1 MADEAKPRLLSGEIM
16 TAAAGARQKPQPA
29 TAPSDFVEAEYET
42 LEAHAAPASSP
53 AQPVAPPIGGM
64 EMLRGAG
71 AREAARRA
79 MRGGPV
85 FWSVGM
91 MFVAIAFWV
100 SGGHSLFTRGTSSPH
115 GTPSSVAIGDVRSRL
130 AMGGGREMLFIDGV
144 AYNRG
149 ADAARLPPIDIRVT
163 GGDGRLTVYKLGTGE
178 QVLAPGGRY
187 TFSSRLEAP
196 KEGVKT
202 VLVAFR
208 ESRDAGR
215 PGQEH

>member
-1 MADEAKPRLLSGEIM
+1 M
-16 TAAAGARQKPQPA
+16 TAAAGGRRKPRPAAAR
-29 TAPSDFVEAEYET
+29 SDFVEAEYET
-42 LEAHAAPASSP
+42 LGAQAAHPGP
-53 AQPVAPPIGGM
+53 VAQPVAPPVAGM

-79 MRGGPV
+79 MRGGPI

-91 MFVAIAFWV
+91 MCVATAFWV
-100 SGGHSLFTRGTSSPH
+100 SGGHSLFTRGTSSPD
-115 GTPSSVAIGDVRSRL
+115 GTALSVAIGDVRSRL
-130 AMGGGREMLFIDGV
+130 AMGAGREMLFVDGE
-144 AYNRG
+144 AFNRG

-178 QVLAPGGRY
+178 RVLAPGGRY

>member
-1 MADEAKPRLLSGEIM
+1 M
-16 TAAAGARQKPQPA
+16 GA
-29 TAPSDFVEAEYET
+29 
-42 LEAHAAPASSP
+42 
-53 AQPVAPPIGGM
+53 
-64 EMLRGAG
+64 
-71 AREAARRA
+71 
-79 MRGGPV
+79 
-85 FWSVGM
+85 
-91 MFVAIAFWV
+91 
-100 SGGHSLFTRGTSSPH
+100 
-115 GTPSSVAIGDVRSRL
+115 
-130 AMGGGREMLFIDGV
+130 GREMLFVDGE
-144 AYNRG
+144 AFNRG

-163 GGDGRLTVYKLGTGE
+163 GGDGRLTVYNLGTGE